1 MIRLLISCLLA
12 LAVTACATVPPP
24 TPVSATAST
33 KSQGVATIALFGTW
47 EWEIAPSITR
57 VQVLANRATAQIKEG
72 RLSKETATTVLAT
85 LEGAR
90 DALKAARRGKNEEPT
105 PENRAALSE
114 AKRLLGIAAALLE

>member
-24 TPVSATAST
+24 VPVSAAAST
-33 KSQGVATIALFGTW
+33 KSAGVATIAQFGTW
-47 EWEIAPSITR
+47 EWELAPSITR

-90 DALKAARRGKNEEPT
+90 DALKAARRGENEEPT